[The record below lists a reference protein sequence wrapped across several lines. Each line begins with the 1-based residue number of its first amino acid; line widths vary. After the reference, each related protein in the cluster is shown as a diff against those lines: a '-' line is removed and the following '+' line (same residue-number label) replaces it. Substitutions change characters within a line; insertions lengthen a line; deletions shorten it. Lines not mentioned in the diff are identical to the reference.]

1 VRSDEDRSGRHADL
15 DRDNPDIG
23 HAGAI
28 TEETRCHTLEFA
40 AVGPAFGD
48 RLRRGGTGVARA
60 RNPALARRDVQILDW
75 SL

>member
-1 VRSDEDRSGRHADL
+1 MRSDEDRSGRHADL

-40 AVGPAFGD
+40 AVGPAFGN
-48 RLRRGGTGVARA
+48 RLRHGWVWRDHGIQPWRA
-60 RNPALARRDVQILDW
+60 EAFKFSTDP
-75 SL
+75 